1 MSSKRSA
8 PPGDGDKQREKNP
21 RINLSDEDDTL
32 SEAELKRIMSETFAA
47 QFPRLILETSKVV
60 TEQLAE
66 QNESRSFV
74 SFSQEMRLIRQ
85 KQAELTTETKAAAI
99 KSEGEIQSRAKFL
112 KKKKKI
118 YNRVSTRG
126 RSQSRNRSRSQA
138 SCPLISQPLLYMHTK
153 N

>member
-112 KKKKKI
+112 KKKKK
-118 YNRVSTRG
+118 N
-126 RSQSRNRSRSQA
+126 
-138 SCPLISQPLLYMHTK
+138 L
-153 N
+153 